1 MGIQTVAE
9 RDYSGTP
16 LPRKLGIKEGSVVA
30 FVGEPANF
38 RATLGRLPP
47 DTEVRSRV
55 RGPLDVI
62 VYFTTRASELRRRFG
77 PLAKSLAPSG
87 GLWVAYPKKV
97 SGVTTE
103 LSFQEVQSTG
113 LDAGLVDNKGC
124 AIDDVWTAVR
134 FVVRREERP
143 H

>member
-1 MGIQTVAE
+1 MAE